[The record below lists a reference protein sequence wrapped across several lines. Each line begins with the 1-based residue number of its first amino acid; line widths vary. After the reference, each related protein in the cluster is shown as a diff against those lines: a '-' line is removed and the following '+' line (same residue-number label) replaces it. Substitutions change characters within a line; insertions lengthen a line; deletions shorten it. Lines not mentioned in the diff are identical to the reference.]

1 MIRALLPAAT
11 GAAERTA
18 DGLRALAAVGIVVA
32 GIGWG
37 PISGASLAGVTV
49 GMFLPRVLRV
59 RPSFDIAFGIVVLVA
74 VWSSVL
80 QIYIT
85 TRWWDLP
92 MHFLTNGLWAAVVY
106 ISLVRLGVIAD
117 AATLARPR
125 LSAAVMTTALGFT
138 LGVLWEIWEWI
149 GHTYIDE
156 EILVG
161 YADTI
166 GDLFWGGV
174 GALLAGI
181 FIPFITSRTVPP
193 EPALPPVDG

>member
-1 MIRALLPAAT
+1 M
-11 GAAERTA
+11 
-18 DGLRALAAVGIVVA
+18 LAAVCIVVA

-49 GMFLPRVLRV
+49 GMFLPRLLRV
-59 RPSFDIAFGIVVLVA
+59 RSSFDSAFGIVVLVA

-85 TRWWDLP
+85 TKWWDLP
-92 MHFLTNGLWAAVVY
+92 MHFLTNGLWAAVIY

-117 AATLARPR
+117 AATLPRPR
-125 LSAAVMTTALGFT
+125 LSAAVMATALGFS
-138 LGVLWEIWEWI
+138 LGVLWEISEWI
-149 GHTYIDE
+149 GHTSIDE
-156 EILVG
+156 EIFVG
-161 YADTI
+161 YNDSI

-181 FIPFITSRTVPP
+181 FIPFIMGRSVPP
-193 EPALPPVDG
+193 HPAPPAVDG